1 MKIYMALFLFIT
13 SFAVEAGTGCLVYE
27 GKRMKIDPTCKC
39 VEKNA
44 CAKPVKLKYDT
55 KFFETKKPNNK
66 PVFSAKEKAAF
77 EKYYGLFNQIM
88 ELKSVGKGD
97 SPEIKALYFDLD
109 KLNSEISILLHTN
122 QPEVMKN
129 AKKRY
134 TEQSKKRALKRAET
148 DNAIR
153 KFLQS
158 KDGIPLAKSVP
169 QPAVKELKSQVAEKK
184 PVSSPAPV
192 AVVGQNPVAS
202 GERFSDDEKKDIVK
216 KLNNENLEIKEDDS
230 LFDIISKTYKGKA
243 YKKLWAPKDLEEPQ
257 KTP

>member
-1 MKIYMALFLFIT
+1 MALFLFLVN
-13 SFAVEAGTGCLVYE
+13 FVAEANTGCLVYE

-39 VEKNA
+39 VETKS
-44 CAKPVKLKYDT
+44 CAKPVKLTYDK
-55 KFFETKKPNNK
+55 KFFDTKKPNNK

-77 EKYYGLFNQIM
+77 EKYYSLFNQIM

-97 SPEIKALYFDLD
+97 SPEIKSLYFDLD
-109 KLNSEISILLHTN
+109 KLNSEISILLHAN

-148 DNAIR
+148 EKAIR

-158 KDGIPLAKSVP
+158 KEGLPLAKSVP
-169 QPAVKELKSQVAEKK
+169 QPVVKELKSQVAEKK
-184 PVSSPAPV
+184 PVVSPAPV
-192 AVVGQNPVAS
+192 VVGQNSTVAS
-202 GERFSDDEKKDIVK
+202 ERFSEDEKKDIVK
-216 KLNNENLEIKEDDS
+216 KLNSENLEIKEDDT

-257 KTP
+257 LPVEKNP